1 MRRLVT
7 TVTAVIAH
15 LLLSSVALAQEPSNG
30 AAPADTPNAGG
41 PGSAAQPADSS
52 AASELAADAPPLT
65 DEPSDAPPDTRAA
78 APPRE
83 PDVRVVVATPAHAR
97 TARFLH
103 GFRLGYNYW
112 FHLDRAPCS
121 GCPSLA
127 QRYGLRS
134 PHSFV
139 IGYEVAYR
147 MIGNSWLNI
156 LLVGNASIAGIEQS
170 RVLPSANLLIGAE
183 LDESFQIGV
192 GVNIAPV
199 EDKATHMIAAFGW
212 TPAVGEFST
221 PVHLYFIP
229 DVDGNH
235 RMGATL
241 GVTW

>member
-1 MRRLVT
+1 MRRLMT
-7 TVTAVIAH
+7 SGSALAVQLMLPVVVLAQGPVGGAPAAEAPDG
-15 LLLSSVALAQEPSNG
+15 SVASPLPS
-30 AAPADTPNAGG
+30 PEEETV
-41 PGSAAQPADSS
+41 
-52 AASELAADAPPLT
+52 
-65 DEPSDAPPDTRAA
+65 A
-78 APPRE
+78 APPPERVPE
-83 PDVRVVVATPAHAR
+83 PPPAPPVRVVVATDPQPR
-97 TARFLH
+97 VARFLH

-112 FHLDRAPCS
+112 FRLNRSTCAD
-121 GCPSLA
+121 CPSLG

-147 MIGNSWLNI
+147 MIGNSWLNV
-156 LLVGNASIAGIEQS
+156 LLVGNASVAGIEQS

-192 GVNIAPV
+192 GVNVAPV
-199 EDKATHMIAAFGW
+199 EDKVTHMIAAAGW
-212 TPAVGEFST
+212 TPAVGEFYT

-235 RMGATL
+235 RMGATV